1 MEKKVIRISV
11 RNLVEFILRSG
22 DLDRQRGFLADKEAM
37 QKGSR
42 IHRKIQ
48 RQMGADYQA
57 EMPLVWEQDY
67 ENFTLRLEGRADGVI
82 VADVP
87 VIDEIKG
94 VFRDLDYLSEPI
106 EVHLA
111 QAKCYACMYMK
122 TRRKEGREAVVQMTY
137 CNIETE
143 QIRRF
148 RREYQMDSLNEWF
161 QGLMDAY
168 YKWADYQVRWQKRRN
183 ESMQG
188 LEFPFPYRPGQ
199 RDITRGVYHA
209 IASKKQ
215 LFVQAPTGVGKT
227 MSALFPAV
235 RAIGEGLGEK
245 VFYLTAKTVTRTV
258 AEEAVSLL
266 KRRGLLFQAL
276 TLTAKEKI
284 CPMDRAACNPK
295 ECPRARG
302 HFDRVNDAVY
312 ELWTSE
318 GMLDREAVES
328 QAAKWQV
335 CPYEMSLDL
344 ALWVDGVICD
354 YNYVFDPDAHLRR
367 FFGESVKGDYI
378 FLIDEAHNLVDRGR
392 EMYSAAI
399 SQEEAQAAY
408 EKFGV
413 YSRKLKRH
421 LERLNREMQA
431 LKGQCETYKVWRNAG
446 GIPVM
451 VMNVAG
457 ELEALL
463 EEEREDIGLE
473 AKEELLNFYFKV
485 RDFLN
490 ISELVDENYV
500 VYAQRAPDGLFWLK
514 LFCVNPSGNLQA
526 CLDKG
531 VSAVF
536 FSATLHPMSY
546 YRTLFSRR
554 KDDYAVYVKSPF
566 EQKRRCLCV
575 ARDVSSR
582 YARRGQKEYCK
593 IAAYIYSAASVK
605 TGNYL
610 AFFPSYQMQQEVYR
624 EFLAA
629 YAMEPVQCICQ
640 KVGMD
645 EAEREDFL
653 RAFQAGMEGGAR
665 RESLVGFCVMGGIF
679 SEGIDLIGDSLIGVV
694 AVGTGI
700 PQVNYEREILKA
712 YYDAQGGRGFDYAY
726 RYPGMNKVLQA
737 AGRVIRTPED
747 RGIILLLDDRFLHR
761 EYRQLFPV
769 EWSDYAVC
777 SQETVGRQLRA
788 FWENSEP

>member
-1 MEKKVIRISV
+1 MEKKAIRISV

-22 DLDRQRGFLADKEAM
+22 DLDSRRGTLADKEAM

-48 RQMGADYQA
+48 RQMGADYQV

-82 VADVP
+82 AADVP

-94 VFRDLDYLSEPI
+94 VFRDLDYLLEPI

-122 TRRKEGREAVVQMTY
+122 TRRKEGCEVAVQMTY
-137 CNIETE
+137 CNMETE

-148 RREYQMDSLNEWF
+148 RREYQMDSLSEWF
-161 QGLMDAY
+161 QGLLDAY
-168 YKWADYQVRWQKRRN
+168 YKWADYQARWQERRN
-183 ESMQG
+183 ASMQG

-199 RDITRGVYHA
+199 RDIVRGVYHA
-209 IASKKQ
+209 AAAKKQ

-266 KRRGLLFQAL
+266 RQRGLLFQAL

-284 CPMDRAACNPK
+284 CPMERTACNPE
-295 ECPRARG
+295 ECPRAKG

-318 GMLDREAVES
+318 GTLNRAAVQR
-328 QAAKWQV
+328 QAEKWQV

-344 ALWVDGVICD
+344 AVWVDGVICD
-354 YNYVFDPDAHLRR
+354 YNYVFDPNAHLRR
-367 FFGESVKGDYI
+367 FFGENVKGDYI

-399 SQEEAQAAY
+399 SQEETQEAY
-408 EKFGV
+408 ERFGV
-413 YSRKLKRH
+413 YSRKLERR
-421 LERLNREMQA
+421 LERLNQK
-431 LKGQCETYKVWRNAG
+431 LKTLRGQCETYKVWKDAG
-446 GIPVM
+446 DIPVM
-451 VMNVAG
+451 AMNVAG

-463 EEEREDIGLE
+463 EEEREDIGRE
-473 AKEELLNFYFKV
+473 AREELLNFYFKV

-582 YARRGQKEYCK
+582 YARRGQEEYCK
-593 IAAYIYSAASVK
+593 IASYIYSAATAK

-640 KVGMD
+640 KIGMD
-645 EAEREDFL
+645 EGERENFL
-653 RAFQAGMEGGAR
+653 KAFQMVEEGGAR
-665 RESLVGFCVMGGIF
+665 EESLVGFCVMGGIF

-694 AVGTGI
+694 AVGTGL
-700 PQVNYEREILKA
+700 PQVNCEREILKA
-712 YYDAQGGRGFDYAY
+712 YYDGRGGNGFDYAY

-747 RGIILLLDDRFLHR
+747 RGIILLLDERFLHR
-761 EYRQLFPV
+761 DYRQLFPV

-777 SQETVGRQLRA
+777 SQTTVKERLQA
-788 FWENSEP
+788 FWESSEP